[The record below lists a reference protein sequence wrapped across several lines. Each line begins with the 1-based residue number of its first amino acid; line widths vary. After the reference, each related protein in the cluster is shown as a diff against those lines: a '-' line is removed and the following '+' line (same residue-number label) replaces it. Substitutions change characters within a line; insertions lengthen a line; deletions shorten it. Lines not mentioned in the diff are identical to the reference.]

1 MIDGT
6 VHSFGWLK
14 RPWRLISAVLVLA
27 AVFAFA
33 ASDSVRFVVCSIAQ
47 FVIYGMP
54 EPDDLHAVDEVTKII
69 TATHHFAQ
77 NSISQPHRPPV
88 FGNAGSSMILT
99 QPTKIEVYEV
109 GGRAEQDK
117 IIGALKD
124 AVRDKRFKPV
134 DLCFMDHENWN
145 PGKNWDARGPE
156 LQLRRVRISGNDIRE
171 KGGQKTITY
180 PVP

>member
-6 VHSFGWLK
+6 GHRFGWLK
-14 RPWRLISAVLVLA
+14 RPWLLISAALVLA
-27 AVFAFA
+27 ALVAFA
-33 ASDSVRFVVCSIAQ
+33 ASDSVRFVVFSAAQ
-47 FVIYGMP
+47 FAIYGMP
-54 EPDDLHAVDEVTKII
+54 EPDDLHAVDEITNII
-69 TATHHFAQ
+69 TETHHFAQ
-77 NSISQPHRPPV
+77 NSVSQPHRPPV
-88 FGNAGSSMILT
+88 FGNAGSTMILT

-109 GGRAEQDK
+109 GDRAEQDK

-124 AVRDKRFKPV
+124 AVRDKKFKPV

-145 PGKNWDARGPE
+145 PGKNCDVRGPE
-156 LQLRRVRISGNDIRE
+156 LQLRRVRIAGNDIRE